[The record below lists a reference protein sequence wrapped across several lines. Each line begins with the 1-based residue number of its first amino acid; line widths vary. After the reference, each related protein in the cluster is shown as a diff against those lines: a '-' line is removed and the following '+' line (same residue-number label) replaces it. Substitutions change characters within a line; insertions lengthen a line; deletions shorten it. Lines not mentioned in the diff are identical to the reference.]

1 MTIREELEVLHAQE
15 REIEQKIAALYR
27 ASVTAPAAEKACPN
41 FMAEQLGEPMVG
53 IEYPITVTGIT
64 HRSERAVENGRRNTG
79 CFVAIRPCD
88 KDLAGKTFLGV
99 YLGDIATDA
108 RAAFNPKTGV
118 LEVGLSMHNPAI
130 WVPDLKKIV
139 FGMESWWG
147 VLRKPDDLKQITDAD
162 IQNVWYVKALQ
173 ALESGDAA

>member
-1 MTIREELEVLHAQE
+1 MTIREELEVLHAQQ
-15 REIEQKIAALYR
+15 REIEVKIAALYR
-27 ASVTAPAAEKACPN
+27 ASVEAPVEEKACPD
-41 FMAEQLGEPMVG
+41 FMAKQMDEPMVG
-53 IEYPITVTGIT
+53 IEYPITVTGIA
-64 HRSERAVENGRRNTG
+64 HRSEEAVMSGRRAVGS
-79 CFVAIRPCD
+79 FVAIRPCD

-108 RAAFNPKTGV
+108 GAAFNRKTGV

-130 WVPDLKKIV
+130 WVPDLKRIV

-173 ALESGDAA
+173 VLEGGSAA